1 MGQPERPAL
10 LVWADHCTCGKVHID
25 VYDGDG
31 APLTGQRDIVRA
43 LRAAARAIESGKAQR
58 LETLHG
64 RSGRNH

>member
-1 MGQPERPAL
+1 MSQPERPAL

-58 LETLHG
+58 LENSHE
-64 RSGRNH
+64 RAH